1 MAVKFDQIGAVNMA
15 LVLALKNGATHA
27 AGYPISDY
35 LHNKA
40 YNYDLSYG
48 LHAVLN
54 KRLLPGSYVGT
65 KYYCFTAYGIDM
77 KKRIVH
83 IHDPLNPGSPVT
95 FYRLIHTSSSPG
107 LSDNSYSQCDLITDI
122 P

>member
-15 LVLALKNGATHA
+15 LVLALKNGEDHA
-27 AGYPISDY
+27 AGYPVSDY
-35 LHNKA
+35 LHDKA

-48 LHAVLN
+48 LQAILT
-54 KRLLPGSYVGT
+54 KRLLEGTYVGK
-65 KYYCFTAYGIDM
+65 KYYCYDRNGIDM

-83 IHDPLNPGSPVT
+83 IYDSQNAKAAQT
-95 FYRLIHTSSSPG
+95 FYRLIHTAGAPG
-107 LSDNSYSQCDLITDI
+107 LRDNSYSNCDLITDI